1 MSNWLAN
8 MTGVHVSP
16 HGSHFDRDQF
26 GNLLKNAAPVAG
38 MFMGGPLGAALAGG
52 LGSAAGRG
60 MQHGANLGNILGQGA
75 LGAGIAGAGNGGMH
89 ALQAA
94 FSPSSAAGAASSG
107 FGAAPGGGWQ
117 AYGAQALGNPDPGV
131 LSKLGSGI
139 GSAASGIGHF
149 AASNPMATAQGLQ
162 GIAQIPQMGSENRLR
177 NAQANQMEQQAGESA
192 YDFQTRKAR
201 DAALEPLRRALMAQI
216 GQSFT
221 PGQSFGG

>member
-1 MSNWLAN
+1 MSNWLAQA
-8 MTGVHVSP
+8 TGIHISP
-16 HGSHFDRDQF
+16 HHASFNRDQF
-26 GNLLKNAAPVAG
+26 GNLLKNVAPVAG

-94 FSPSSAAGAASSG
+94 FSPSSAVSTAGEWGSPASG
-107 FGAAPGGGWQ
+107 LNAGRAGQ
-117 AYGAQALGNPDPGV
+117 AVAQLGEP
-131 LSKLGSGI
+131 SRLGS
-139 GSAASGIGHF
+139 ALSGVGHF
-149 AASNPMATAQGLQ
+149 AHDYPGAISGGLQ